1 MLVSKE
7 RLVQISRLA
16 NGGIIY
22 EIDPITFS
30 VLDWERFSVDL
41 EPEIKQFCQSNSDAE
56 EIHAFASIWNWDL
69 GRWALELILK
79 NPACEAAT
87 ALLIY
92 WQGSPE
98 FFLQYAN
105 RQEVEADETDDLGAF
120 DFLSDIEAR
129 YTAGEFRVG
138 SIAFDPA
145 NPFDSPSGYSL
156 VGLYDDMRESF
167 VRELPAVMYAAVGVA
182 AQGDDRSGGR

>member
-1 MLVSKE
+1 MPVSKK
-7 RLVQISRLA
+7 RLAQISRLA
-16 NGGIIY
+16 NGGSIH

-41 EPEIKQFCQSNSDAE
+41 DPEIKQFCQSNSDAE
-56 EIHAFASIWNWDL
+56 ELHAFASAWNWDL
-69 GRWALELILK
+69 GTWALGLILK

-92 WQGSPE
+92 WKSCPE
-98 FFLQYAN
+98 YLLQYAD
-105 RQEVEADETDDLGAF
+105 RQEVEAKAEHQLANF
-120 DFLSDIEAR
+120 DFLSEIEAR
-129 YTAGEFRVG
+129 YIAGEFRVG

-145 NPFDSPSGYSL
+145 NPFDGPSF
-156 VGLYDDMRESF
+156 VGMYDDMRDSF

-182 AQGDDRSGGR
+182 AQSDDRSGGR

>member
-1 MLVSKE
+1 VSKK
-7 RLVQISRLA
+7 RLAQISRLA
-16 NGGIIY
+16 NGGSIH

-41 EPEIKQFCQSNSDAE
+41 DPEIKQFCQSNSDAE
-56 EIHAFASIWNWDL
+56 ELHAFASAWNWDL
-69 GRWALELILK
+69 GTWALELIFK

-92 WQGSPE
+92 WKSCPE
-98 FFLQYAN
+98 YLLQYAD
-105 RQEVEADETDDLGAF
+105 RQEAEAKAEHQLANF
-120 DFLSDIEAR
+120 DFLNEIEAR
-129 YTAGEFRVG
+129 YIAGEFRVG

-145 NPFDSPSGYSL
+145 NPFDGPSF
-156 VGLYDDMRESF
+156 VGMYDDMRDSF

-182 AQGDDRSGGR
+182 ARNADRPGSQ